1 MLCSSEV
8 QAKVNPGVEVYAQLP
23 RPEGVREGC
32 MPYAA
37 WKYMRQAF
45 TSSIG
50 MCLSKLV
57 FISCERF
64 SKMTIIRHALQPLSL
79 FILVYIIL

>member
-1 MLCSSEV
+1 MLCSCEV

-37 WKYMRQAF
+37 WKYLRQPF
-45 TSSIG
+45 TSFNG
-50 MCLSKLV
+50 MC
-57 FISCERF
+57 
-64 SKMTIIRHALQPLSL
+64 
-79 FILVYIIL
+79 

>member
-1 MLCSSEV
+1 MHVHKNVGALCNQCYMLCSCGV

-37 WKYMRQAF
+37 WKYMRQPF
-45 TSSIG
+45 TSING
-50 MCLSKLV
+50 MC
-57 FISCERF
+57 
-64 SKMTIIRHALQPLSL
+64 
-79 FILVYIIL
+79 